1 MFASY
6 SIIATEHK
14 KSMVLDYALMVS
26 EVLMAF
32 IPYIRINLIPSYFA
46 LRSVVIRY
54 CIMFFFAW
62 GSNQKKI
69 SKIIS
74 MFSCKISCK
83 IISVV
88 FLTLKTSSL
97 NYCKLGI
104 HRYVYKA

>member
-14 KSMVLDYALMVS
+14 KSIVLDYALMVS

-54 CIMFFFAW
+54 CIIFFSRGVAIKRKFLKLY
-62 GSNQKKI
+62 QCFLVK
-69 SKIIS
+69 
-74 MFSCKISCK
+74 
-83 IISVV
+83 SVV
-88 FLTLKTSSL
+88 
-97 NYCKLGI
+97 KL
-104 HRYVYKA
+104 